1 MAEENNEAVTYLRA
15 LKQPDGPPA
24 PTAPALERA
33 SEHYLIASGVEADAG
48 SRVKEK
54 RRSFRYKCE
63 GSAELRQDGRD
74 VRIWA
79 TFRDVSLHG
88 CYVEAQATYSV
99 GTILHVKLEANGVQ
113 VETKGLVR
121 VNYPYLGMGIA
132 FHETSEAVVAR
143 LREMLSKISRRTV
156 VMVPGIPFG
165 TLPQLADPASALRA
179 LTKFFENRQILMRDE
194 FIKILRKSQSLI
206 QR

>member
-1 MAEENNEAVTYLRA
+1 MAEENDKGISYFKA
-15 LKQPDGPPA
+15 LKQSDDPATAARPLESPSDQHLIGSTVETDGG
-24 PTAPALERA
+24 R
-33 SEHYLIASGVEADAG
+33 SF
-48 SRVKEK
+48 KEK

-74 VRIWA
+74 IRIWA
-79 TFRDVSLHG
+79 TLRDVSLHG
-88 CYVEAQATYSV
+88 CYVEAQATYPI
-99 GTILHVKLEANGVQ
+99 GAILHMKLDANGVQ

-156 VMVPGIPFG
+156 VMVRGIPFG

-194 FIKILRKSQSLI
+194 FIRILRKSQNSI
-206 QR
+206 PR

>member
-1 MAEENNEAVTYLRA
+1 MAEQNNEGVAYLKA
-15 LKQPDGPPA
+15 LKQSYDPATAAPPLGNAADQQLIGSAVETEDG
-24 PTAPALERA
+24 
-33 SEHYLIASGVEADAG
+33 G
-48 SRVKEK
+48 RVREK

-63 GSAELRQDGRD
+63 GTAELRQDGRD

-79 TFRDVSLHG
+79 TLRDVSLHG
-88 CYVEAQATYSV
+88 CYVEAQATYPV
-99 GTILHVKLEANGVQ
+99 GAILHMKLEANGVQ

-132 FHETSEAVVAR
+132 FHETSEAVGAR
-143 LREMLSKISRRTV
+143 LREMLNKISRRTV
-156 VMVPGIPFG
+156 VMLRGIPFG

-194 FIKILRKSQSLI
+194 FIRILRKSQSSI
-206 QR
+206 PR